1 MTYTQTGLH
10 LTEEFEGCV
19 LHSYQDEG
27 GVWTIGYGHTLGVE
41 PGMRCTRTQA
51 VVWLLADVKNAA
63 HYVTCLVHVP
73 LNQGEYNALVDF
85 VFNCGAEN
93 FRHST
98 LLRKLNADDY
108 AGAANEF
115 ERWDHVRGK
124 VSAGLLARRMKERA
138 EFLQDTSSPFF
149 EHGSYQGL

>member
-51 VVWLLADVKNAA
+51 VCWLLEDVKNAE
-63 HYVTCLVHVP
+63 HYVACLVRAP
-73 LNQGEYNALVDF
+73 LTQDEYNALVDF

-98 LLRKLNADDY
+98 MLRKLNAGYY
-108 AGAANEF
+108 ALAANEF
-115 ERWDHVRGK
+115 ERWVYVKGRK
-124 VSAGLLARRMKERA
+124 SANLLARRLRERA
-138 EFLQDTSSPFF
+138 IFL
-149 EHGSYQGL
+149 HGAGQGL